1 MTATKQERRQQAAP
15 AQSVDVVEDFD
26 YSNHSD
32 SYNRAFKAWRK
43 DEKND
48 YVFRCKQGTEVVYV
62 EERATLLPI
71 RRRKSAAP
79 WCVLMW

>member
-62 EERATLLPI
+62 EGKGYSASDPAAEERHGAY
-71 RRRKSAAP
+71 
-79 WCVLMW
+79 

>member
-32 SYNRAFKAWRK
+32 SYNQAFKAVS
-43 DEKND
+43 
-48 YVFRCKQGTEVVYV
+48 YTHL
-62 EERATLLPI
+62 TLPTI
-71 RRRKSAAP
+71 A
-79 WCVLMW
+79 